1 MTETALQALIVRWL
15 EAALPVDSVW
25 HHSPNEGRRHVAFKQ
40 RLSTA
45 GTRWGWPDLE
55 IFVPPWHFHKPAH
68 WAPLFI
74 EVKAKKG
81 RATDNQ
87 RETQSRLQACACKVA
102 EVRSIREVEAFLA
115 PLVKLHVTGRA
126 GLIRQLEEAAA

>member
-1 MTETALQALIVRWL
+1 VTETALQALIVRWL

-55 IFVPPWHFHKPAH
+55 IFVPPAGFHVAAH
-68 WAPLFI
+68 WAPLFL

-81 RATDNQ
+81 RTTENQ
-87 RETQSRLQACACKVA
+87 RETQNQLQACACKVA
-102 EVRSIREVEAFLA
+102 EVRSIREVEAFLG
-115 PLVKLHVTGRA
+115 PWVKLRVTGRA

>member
-1 MTETALQALIVRWL
+1 VTETALQALIVRWL

-55 IFVPPWHFHKPAH
+55 IFVPPAGFHVAAH
-68 WAPLFI
+68 WAPLFL

-81 RATDNQ
+81 RTTENQ
-87 RETQSRLQACACKVA
+87 RETQNQLQACACKVA
-102 EVRSIREVEAFLA
+102 EVRSIREVEAFLG
-115 PLVKLHVTGRA
+115 PWVKLHVTGRA